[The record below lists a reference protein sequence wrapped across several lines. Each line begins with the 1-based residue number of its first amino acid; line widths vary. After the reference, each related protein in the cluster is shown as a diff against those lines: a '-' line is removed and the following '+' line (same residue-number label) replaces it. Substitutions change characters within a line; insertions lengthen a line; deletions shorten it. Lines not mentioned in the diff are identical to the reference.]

1 METPLIGLVDSH
13 FHLLA
18 VQEKGLDVPA
28 LLSTMKERDYR
39 GIEIGLH
46 GNDLAQRIE
55 LVGEYPNLHFATGL
69 GPWAAT
75 WEDWKLK
82 EALSIVQADL
92 SRYDVLAVGEI
103 GLDNYWDYGTKER
116 QEAIFLTQAEFGK
129 PIIIHNR
136 EADQQFITLL
146 KDQSFAAGGIFHCFS
161 GSAELADLALEKG
174 FYLSFA
180 GSLTYKGSEDL
191 IAIMKRMPKERLLLE
206 TDSPYLAPIPKR
218 GKKNNPLYIEHL
230 YRFVANELALSTK
243 ELIDLVS
250 SNFQHF
256 VDRAK
261 VDRP

>member
-1 METPLIGLVDSH
+1 
-13 FHLLA
+13 
-18 VQEKGLDVPA
+18 
-28 LLSTMKERDYR
+28 MKERDYR

-116 QEAIFLTQAEFGK
+116 QEEIFLAQAEFGK

-180 GSLTYKGSEDL
+180 LTCL
-191 IAIMKRMPKERLLLE
+191 I
-206 TDSPYLAPIPKR
+206 Y
-218 GKKNNPLYIEHL
+218 
-230 YRFVANELALSTK
+230 VAESRKPAL
-243 ELIDLVS
+243 
-250 SNFQHF
+250 N
-256 VDRAK
+256 
-261 VDRP
+261 